1 MGHPEASREEA
12 ERIPAVSVRLVSEM
26 LSRLTS
32 GHLEA
37 ERGDLKRA
45 AARLPEVEN
54 LLHRGIAC
62 GALADPWNILGFQGL
77 FPLSPARE
85 DSTPDA
91 RLGELVQ
98 VVEQTFNLYA
108 RLSSEAAAAGDEELA
123 RSLTE
128 GMERLAAWWDPFATV
143 EVSDMRRVH
152 GGEAAAS
159 ARQVASALAGW
170 RQRGEAAADLAFWR
184 GQLDQFRSAKAFSLV
199 VDALL
204 RKGDFRAAMA
214 LLVSWVGQAE
224 QVPLEEGA
232 YSFHALALR
241 WLLALTQPA
250 GETEGAALPPAEER
264 RALIIKFFDYLEANA
279 EEFWEVPTLDVV
291 GPEAPDEEEEDLYG
305 AAYEGVTYEDSTD
318 DSEGS
323 VSDGGGPREEFDLE
337 REGERLDRRLRFQTT
352 LARLWQVAARLPDSP
367 PPNPPPAGGG
377 GQGGGPAAAWLRAA
391 RDKRRRMLRLLDAVH
406 AQPLPDP
413 GGAYDALVEYDR
425 RRVLKDQLLYATI
438 GACLHLTLAVGACAG
453 RLAPTTRRTR
463 RSQRRRG
470 NRPRCS
476 WKRRCFGASRRRPAR
491 RCRRSRKAS
500 AGRCWRCCRWPT
512 AARRGRSC
520 GCGRPRPSFWRCWPT
535 CRGWGCCVRRSS
547 CCGRRGRWS
556 RRSRRAPVAC
566 GNSITSFKPLSRP

>member
-1 MGHPEASREEA
+1 MLLPRIARYRDSFYEQLLRRRTGPHGERLRQEQATARQPFGGARQHLNAYLGRHRAAQLQQRHLALIYAQMGHAEASREEA
-12 ERIPAVSVRLVSEM
+12 GRIPAVSVRLVSEI

-32 GHLEA
+32 GNLEA

-45 AARLPEVEN
+45 ATRLPEVED
-54 LLHRGIAC
+54 LLHRGVAC

-85 DSTPDA
+85 DSMPDP

-108 RLSSEAAAAGDEELA
+108 RLSSEAAAAGDEDLA
-123 RSLTE
+123 RSLTD
-128 GMERLAAWWDPFATV
+128 GMGRLAAWWDPFATV
-143 EVSDMRRVH
+143 EVSEVRRVH

-159 ARQVASALAGW
+159 ARQVAAALSGW

-184 GQLDQFRSAKAFSLV
+184 GQLDQFRSPKAFSLV

-241 WLLALTQPA
+241 WILALTQPA
-250 GETEGAALPPAEER
+250 DEADGTALPPPEER
-264 RALIIKFFDYLEANA
+264 RALIVKFFDYLEANA

-291 GPEAPDEEEEDLYG
+291 DPEAKDEEEEDLYG
-305 AAYEGVTYEDSTD
+305 AAYEDVTYEDSTD
-318 DSEGS
+318 DSEGA
-323 VSDGGGPREEFDLE
+323 VSDGGGPSAEFDLE

-352 LARLWQVAARLPDSP
+352 LARLWQVAARS
-367 PPNPPPAGGG
+367 AGSEGG
-377 GQGGGPAAAWLRAA
+377 ADAPAAGWLRAA

-438 GACLHLTLAVGACAG
+438 GAALHLTLGRRRAAGNRG
-453 RLAPTTRRTR
+453 RLAERV
-463 RSQRRRG
+463 
-470 NRPRCS
+470 
-476 WKRRCFGASRRRPAR
+476 AR
-491 RCRRSRKAS
+491 
-500 AGRCWRCCRWPT
+500 
-512 AARRGRSC
+512 
-520 GCGRPRPSFWRCWPT
+520 
-535 CRGWGCCVRRSS
+535 
-547 CCGRRGRWS
+547 
-556 RRSRRAPVAC
+556 
-566 GNSITSFKPLSRP
+566 